1 MADEARAKRAAA
13 LEEKKRR
20 LEQLKARRAERSATS
35 TAASS
40 GSAAA
45 GGAASSAAGRGTG
58 GNLDEYIDGLLK
70 SEAPAVPGVEA
81 SKSPAA
87 AADATAETS
96 AMSDAA
102 RDGDEGE
109 GSSTAPSSPD
119 RQDAGTSTEAA
130 APAPVSAPVRKVET
144 FTMATQTEDDDFP
157 PPLSDEEDEEED
169 EAAAAAEKAKKE
181 AEAAAADAA
190 EASTENEQG
199 GEKGTQTL
207 PLPKTLDPSSVSKTI
222 TSRPFVT
229 FLNSASKKVEKV
241 LGAPALAELL
251 DDPAYDD
258 DVADDDQG
266 VGGDGEAGGSAEGD
280 DAAASGG
287 AKRARRT
294 KGRGGRGVLLGA
306 TSTDT
311 LDATGIIKSCQTYSC
326 PRWTDNRDITS
337 ITWSPHRREMLVA
350 SYQSSAAA
358 SSASSVDAAVR
369 AVSPTDTPS
378 SSLIPQSSELRS
390 DGLALVWNLALPDRP
405 EHIFCCGSPILTTA
419 FHPTETRL
427 LIGGCHSGQVVVWD
441 VRAGRLPVQRSV
453 GPSGGG
459 HAHPICSMEVVEA
472 GSALLTSA
480 TDGKINFWSLSN
492 LREPAES
499 LSVKANISMV
509 GVAPESNALLC
520 GDESGKIHA
529 VIPPSDKS
537 SSSKRT
543 VRVLDSGE
551 DGHFGMIT
559 GLSTKVPPKSGGH
572 LARGFLRGS
581 SGLVLTCGVD
591 WTTKLWAPAYTDKP
605 IQSYVSHS
613 YDYMCDVQ
621 WSPTHP
627 SLFAT
632 ACGNGSLGF
641 WNLASSIDE
650 PLSGSNGIPIKEA
663 TGGGGE
669 GGVLNKIRW
678 SSDGRSIA
686 VANSDR
692 LHILGLSED
701 VARPKENE
709 ESKMMNNLKSRGFID
724 EE

>member
-20 LEQLKARRAERSATS
+20 LEQLKARRAERSAT
-35 TAASS
+35 AAAAGS
-40 GSAAA
+40 GSATAAAA
-45 GGAASSAAGRGTG
+45 GSGAASTG

-70 SEAPAVPGVEA
+70 SEAPAVAGAEA
-81 SKSPAA
+81 PKSAA
-87 AADATAETS
+87 AAAVAAAETS
-96 AMSDAA
+96 TMSEAA
-102 RDGDEGE
+102 RDGDEG
-109 GSSTAPSSPD
+109 GTAPSSPD
-119 RQDAGTSTEAA
+119 KQDAGTSTEAA
-130 APAPVSAPVRKVET
+130 ATTAAAAVSAPVRRVET

-157 PPLSDEEDEEED
+157 PPLSDEEDDED
-169 EAAAAAEKAKKE
+169 EAAEKAKRE

-190 EASTENEQG
+190 AAAASTDNEQE

-207 PLPKTLDPSSVSKTI
+207 PLPKKLDPSSVSKTI

-258 DVADDDQG
+258 DVADDDG
-266 VGGDGEAGGSAEGD
+266 VGGDGEVGGAEGD
-280 DAAASGG
+280 DAAAAGGG
-287 AKRARRT
+287 AKRARRS

-306 TSTDT
+306 TSADT

-358 SSASSVDAAVR
+358 SASSVDAAVR

-472 GSALLTSA
+472 GVSSLGVLMSMDVTW
-480 TDGKINFWSLSN
+480 NFW
-492 LREPAES
+492 
-499 LSVKANISMV
+499 
-509 GVAPESNALLC
+509 C
-520 GDESGKIHA
+520 
-529 VIPPSDKS
+529 
-537 SSSKRT
+537 
-543 VRVLDSGE
+543 
-551 DGHFGMIT
+551 
-559 GLSTKVPPKSGGH
+559 TKP
-572 LARGFLRGS
+572 
-581 SGLVLTCGVD
+581 
-591 WTTKLWAPAYTDKP
+591 
-605 IQSYVSHS
+605 
-613 YDYMCDVQ
+613 
-621 WSPTHP
+621 
-627 SLFAT
+627 
-632 ACGNGSLGF
+632 
-641 WNLASSIDE
+641 
-650 PLSGSNGIPIKEA
+650 
-663 TGGGGE
+663 
-669 GGVLNKIRW
+669 
-678 SSDGRSIA
+678 
-686 VANSDR
+686 
-692 LHILGLSED
+692 
-701 VARPKENE
+701 
-709 ESKMMNNLKSRGFID
+709 
-724 EE
+724 